1 MNTKGISKMLL
12 RLITLLS
19 LLYIAYFQFEINSF
33 RDIEIL
39 ILEYLNYLEL
49 AIEDIKNYLLKLLQE

>member
-39 ILEYLNYLEL
+39 ILEYLNYLKL
-49 AIEDIKNYLLKLLQE
+49 AIEDIKNHLLKLLQE

>member
-1 MNTKGISKMLL
+1 MLL
-12 RLITLLS
+12 RLILILS
-19 LLYIAYFQFEINSF
+19 LLYIAYFQLESNYF
-33 RDIEIL
+33 RNIEIL

>member
-1 MNTKGISKMLL
+1 MLL

-19 LLYIAYFQFEINSF
+19 LLYIAYFQFEINYF

>member
-1 MNTKGISKMLL
+1 MLL

-19 LLYIAYFQFEINSF
+19 LLYIAYFQLGINSF

-39 ILEYLNYLEL
+39 ILEYLNYLKL
-49 AIEDIKNYLLKLLQE
+49 AIEDIKNYLLKLLQKKTNYD

>member
-1 MNTKGISKMLL
+1 MLL

-39 ILEYLNYLEL
+39 ILEYLNYLKL

>member
-39 ILEYLNYLEL
+39 ILEYLNYLKL